1 MQVKHTIFEDSEVH
15 VFIGGQN
22 ELCIYSKVDD
32 PPKLRLGAPTDG
44 LGAIS
49 FNLVV
54 DGREQEM
61 VLVMGKGHDPDSP
74 GDSLKC
80 GALDVQVQL
89 EGTHDDAGMKKGLL
103 LTPHRLNVRV
113 PLETSSSVPPTQP
126 ADLWP
131 PSHPGKCG
139 HQGTDAATVQLYRTY
154 MGNSVQL
161 ALNRPASAAQLN
173 LVDEFMHRYGYVDDC
188 GFNWMVSTFIV
199 SGAVA

>member
-1 MQVKHTIFEDSEVH
+1 MQVKHTIYEDSEVH

-32 PPKLRLGAPTDG
+32 PPAIRLGAPSKG
-44 LGAIS
+44 SLGKIS
-49 FNLVV
+49 FNDTTGGGEKEKAILI
-54 DGREQEM
+54 
-61 VLVMGKGHDPDSP
+61 GKGHDPASP
-74 GDSLKC
+74 NDSLEC
-80 GALDVQVQL
+80 GALRVCAQV
-89 EGTHDDAGMKKGLL
+89 EGTEDDAGMLTVL
-103 LTPHRLNVRV
+103 DLTPHVIRPFV
-113 PLETSSSVPPTQP
+113 PLDGQAPQPP
-126 ADLWP
+126 ASDLWP

-139 HQGTDAATVQLYRTY
+139 HLGTDAATVQLYRTY

-161 ALNRPASAAQLN
+161 TLNRPASAAQLN